1 MIDVISV
8 FMREGN
14 GMKKLFSKSNMTFMV
29 ALQLLVL
36 PAVICLIITLVMMG
50 KEMNG
55 TYNEAESL
63 FYDNLYQVNSNLLNA
78 DRDLYQAMN
87 AAQQYIS
94 ISQSDG
100 NLPPDVMD
108 MLYAIRL
115 AAWEENL
122 GQTLER
128 IDAAAAIAAQDE
140 SLYTGTLVEGK
151 SFRDAY
157 DEFRVNYDAWLATYN
172 FVTNEGDITAF
183 NEDFEIARDGISDM
197 TDVVESWAD
206 AEKTIAKKA
215 INGKVVTLSILFAVI
230 IVLLYVLVIFT
241 AKALTDGVKRVGASI
256 DNMSKGDFATPLEVE
271 SPVREFR
278 HMAASAENMRQS
290 LRDAISK
297 IVENAHSVETGA
309 SESQEKITDSQR
321 AIADINQAVSELSN
335 GAMAMATDVQSTAD
349 ITVNIGNAVET
360 VLDAATSNLEN
371 GRAVMEESSKVQGEL
386 GDLMK
391 SGANTREKADQV
403 AKSVG
408 ETATVVEQINQAAE
422 LIISIANQTNLL
434 ALNASIEAAR
444 AGEAGKGFAVV
455 ADNIKNL
462 AEESNGAANEITGM
476 LKTIT
481 GLSDRNKS
489 LTEDIRNATE
499 AESTALG
506 SMSDSFETMLGML
519 RETEEGN
526 KQILDLVQTLDNDKK
541 SIMES
546 VESLS
551 SVSEENA
558 ASTEE
563 TSASLTLLDEN
574 MESVVKQTEALS
586 VVADELRDN
595 VSMFT
600 I

>member
-1 MIDVISV
+1 
-8 FMREGN
+8 MREGN
-14 GMKKLFSKSNMTFMV
+14 DMKKLFAKSNLTFMV

-36 PAVICLIITLVMMG
+36 PAVICLIITLVLMG

-63 FYDNLYQVNSNLLNA
+63 FYDNLYQVNSGLLNA

-108 MLYAIRL
+108 MLYAVRL
-115 AAWEENL
+115 ASWEENL
-122 GQTLER
+122 GQTIER
-128 IDAAAAIAAQDE
+128 VDAAAAIAAQDE
-140 SLYTGTLVEGK
+140 SLYTGTVVEGK

-157 DEFRVNYDAWLATYN
+157 DEFKVNYDAWLATYN

-183 NEDFEIARDGISDM
+183 NEDFEVARDGISDM
-197 TDVVESWAD
+197 TDVVELWAD
-206 AEKTIAKKA
+206 NEKAEAKRA
-215 INGKVVTLSILFAVI
+215 ITGKVVTLSILFAVI
-230 IVLLYVLVIFT
+230 IVLLYVLVILT

-256 DNMSKGDFATPLEVE
+256 DNMSKGDFATPLDAE

-278 HMAASAENMRQS
+278 HMVASAENMRQS
-290 LRDAISK
+290 LRDALSRIINS
-297 IVENAHSVETGA
+297 AQSVDKGA
-309 SESQEKITDSQR
+309 SEAKERITDSQR
-321 AIADINQAVSELSN
+321 ATADINQAVSELSN

-360 VLDAATSNLEN
+360 VLDAANSNLEN

-489 LTEDIRNATE
+489 LTEDIRTATE
-499 AESTALG
+499 AEATALG
-506 SMSDSFETMLGML
+506 SMSDSFENMLEML

-526 KQILDLVQTLDNDKK
+526 KQILGLVQTLDNDKK

-563 TSASLTLLDEN
+563 TSASLELLDEN

-586 VVADELRDN
+586 AVADELRDN
-595 VSMFT
+595 VKMFT

>member
-1 MIDVISV
+1 
-8 FMREGN
+8 MREGN
-14 GMKKLFSKSNMTFMV
+14 DMKKLFAKSNMTFMV

-36 PAVICLIITLVMMG
+36 PAVICLVISLVMMG

-55 TYNEAESL
+55 AYNEAESL
-63 FYDNLYQVNSNLLNA
+63 FYDNLYQVNSQLLNA

-100 NLPPDVMD
+100 ALPPEVMET
-108 MLYAIRL
+108 LYAIRL
-115 AAWEENL
+115 ASWEENL
-122 GQTLER
+122 NQTVER
-128 IDAAAAIAAQDE
+128 VDGAAAIAKTDDT
-140 SLYTGTLVEGK
+140 LYTGTLLDGK
-151 SFRDAY
+151 SYKDY
-157 DEFRVNYDAWLATYN
+157 YEEFETLFDHWLATYD
-172 FVTNEGDITAF
+172 FVTAEGDLTAF
-183 NEDFEIARDGISDM
+183 NEEFEVARGVISNM
-197 TDVVESWAD
+197 TDIVEQWAD
-206 AEKTIAKKA
+206 AEKAEAKRSIGA
-215 INGKVVTLSILFAVI
+215 KVTTVTILFVI
-230 IVLLYVLVIFT
+230 IIVGVYVLVIVT
-241 AKALTDGVKRVGASI
+241 AKALTDGVKRVGDSI
-256 DNMSKGDFATPLEVE
+256 DNMSKGDFVSPLEVE

-278 HMAASAENMRQS
+278 GMAASAENMRQS
-290 LRDAISK
+290 LRDALGR
-297 IVENAHSVETGA
+297 IVESAQRVDEGA
-309 SESQEKITDSQR
+309 AEAQERITDSQR
-321 AIADINQAVSELSN
+321 ATADINQAVSELSN
-335 GAMAMATDVQSTAD
+335 GAMAMANDVQSTAD
-349 ITVNIGNAVET
+349 ITVHIGNAVET
-360 VLDAATSNLEN
+360 VLDAASSNLEN

-391 SGANTREKADQV
+391 SGANTREKAGQV
-403 AKSVG
+403 AQSVG

-481 GLSDRNKS
+481 TLSDRNKT
-489 LTEDIRNATE
+489 LTEDIRSATE
-499 AESTALG
+499 AESTALS
-506 SMSDSFETMLGML
+506 SMNGSFENMLSML
-519 RETEEGN
+519 RETAEGN
-526 KQILDLVQTLDNDKK
+526 KQILSLVQSLDNDKK

-563 TSASLTLLDEN
+563 TSASLALLDEN

-586 VVADELRDN
+586 AVADELRDN
-595 VSMFT
+595 VKMFT

>member
-1 MIDVISV
+1 
-8 FMREGN
+8 MREGN
-14 GMKKLFSKSNMTFMV
+14 DMKKLFAKSNMTFMV
-29 ALQLLVL
+29 ALQLLVF
-36 PAVICLIITLVMMG
+36 PAVICLIISLIMMG

-63 FYDNLYQVNSNLLNA
+63 FYGTLYQANSKLVNA

-100 NLPPDVMD
+100 ALPPEVMEG
-108 MLYAIRL
+108 LYAARV
-115 AAWEENL
+115 ATWDENL
-122 GQTLER
+122 GQTVER
-128 IDAAAAIAAQDE
+128 VEGAVAIAKTQD
-140 SLYTGTLVEGK
+140 SLYTGTVVDGK
-151 SFRDAY
+151 TFKDY
-157 DEFRVNYDAWLATYN
+157 YEEFQDEYSAWLATYD
-172 FVTNEGDITAF
+172 FTTNEGDITAF
-183 NEDFEIARDGISDM
+183 NEEFEVARNGISGM
-197 TDVVESWAD
+197 TDVVEAWAD
-206 AEKTIAKKA
+206 AEKEAAKASIK
-215 INGKVVTLSILFAVI
+215 GKVTTVTILFILI
-230 IVLLYVLVIFT
+230 IIGVYVLVIVT
-241 AKALTDGVKRVGASI
+241 AKSLTDGVKRVGNSI
-256 DNMSKGDFATPLEVE
+256 DNMSKGDFVSPLEVE
-271 SPVREFR
+271 SPVKEFR
-278 HMAASAENMRQS
+278 NMAASAENMRQS
-290 LRDAISK
+290 LRDALSK
-297 IVENAHSVETGA
+297 IIQSAQSVDESA
-309 SESQEKITDSQR
+309 SDAKEKITDSQR
-321 AIADINQAVSELSN
+321 ATADINQAVSELSN

-360 VLDAATSNLEN
+360 VLDAASSNLEN

-481 GLSDRNKS
+481 GLSDRNKT
-489 LTEDIRNATE
+489 LTEDIRTATE
-499 AESTALG
+499 AEATALG
-506 SMSDSFETMLGML
+506 SMSDSFENMLGML

-526 KQILDLVQTLDNDKK
+526 KQILGLVQTLDNDKK

-563 TSASLTLLDEN
+563 TSASLSLLDEN

-586 VVADELRDN
+586 AVADELRDN
-595 VSMFT
+595 VKMFT

>member
-1 MIDVISV
+1 
-8 FMREGN
+8 MREGN
-14 GMKKLFSKSNMTFMV
+14 DMKKLFSKSNMTFMV

-36 PAVICLIITLVMMG
+36 PAVICLIISLVMMG

-55 TYNEAESL
+55 AYNEAESL
-63 FYDNLYQVNSNLLNA
+63 FYDNLYQVNSQLLNA

-100 NLPPDVMD
+100 NLPPDLMET
-108 MLYAIRL
+108 LYAIRL
-115 AAWEENL
+115 ASWEENL
-122 GQTLER
+122 NQTVER
-128 IDAAAAIAAQDE
+128 VDGAAAIAKTDDT
-140 SLYTGTLVEGK
+140 LYTGTLLDGK
-151 SFRDAY
+151 TYKDY
-157 DEFRVNYDAWLATYN
+157 YEEFETLFDHWLATYD
-172 FVTNEGDITAF
+172 FVTAEGDLTAF
-183 NEDFEIARDGISDM
+183 NEEFEVARGVISNM
-197 TDVVESWAD
+197 TDIVEQWAD
-206 AEKTIAKKA
+206 AEKAEAKRA
-215 INGKVVTLSILFAVI
+215 IGVKVTTVSILFVVI
-230 IVLLYVLVIFT
+230 IIGVYVLVIVT
-241 AKALTDGVKRVGASI
+241 AKALTDGVKRVGDSI
-256 DNMSKGDFATPLEVE
+256 DNMSKGDFVSPLEVE

-278 HMAASAENMRQS
+278 GMAASAENMRQS
-290 LRDAISK
+290 LRDALGR
-297 IVENAHSVETGA
+297 IVESAQRVDEGA
-309 SESQEKITDSQR
+309 SEAQERITDSQR
-321 AIADINQAVSELSN
+321 ATADINQAVSELSN
-335 GAMAMATDVQSTAD
+335 GAMAMANDVQSTAD
-349 ITVNIGNAVET
+349 ITVHIGNAVET
-360 VLDAATSNLEN
+360 VLDAASSNLEN
-371 GRAVMEESSKVQGEL
+371 GRAVMEESTKVQGEL

-391 SGANTREKADQV
+391 SGANTREKAGQV
-403 AKSVG
+403 AQSVG

-481 GLSDRNKS
+481 TLSDRNKT
-489 LTEDIRNATE
+489 LTEDIRSATE
-499 AESTALG
+499 AESTALS
-506 SMSDSFETMLGML
+506 SMNGSFENMLSML

-526 KQILDLVQTLDNDKK
+526 KQILSLVQSLDNDKN

-563 TSASLTLLDEN
+563 TSASLALLDEN

-586 VVADELRDN
+586 AVADELREN
-595 VSMFT
+595 VRMFT